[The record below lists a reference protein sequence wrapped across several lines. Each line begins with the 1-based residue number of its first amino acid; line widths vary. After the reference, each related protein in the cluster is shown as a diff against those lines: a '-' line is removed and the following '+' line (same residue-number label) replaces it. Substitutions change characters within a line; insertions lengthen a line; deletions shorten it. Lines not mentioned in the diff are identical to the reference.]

1 MNTLTIFCN
10 VDLGPPGMV
19 LLSQGVGPHRL
30 LLPPAMVSLGMGSKP
45 RPEPLLGEADVAFGQ
60 PEVEQV
66 MASPRLRLVHLASAG
81 YTSFDRGDALA
92 ALRGRGTALTKSS
105 LVYDEPC
112 AEHLMA
118 FLYAQARLLP
128 AALISQR
135 EARAWPQLEL
145 RAGSRLLRDQ
155 SMVIVGLGAI
165 GRRLVELLAPLH
177 MQISAVRRQVV
188 GDEPVPTY
196 AAADPRAAVALGAA
210 DHVVDVLP
218 GSASTDGFFDVARFA
233 GLKPGAIFY
242 NVGRGTTVDQHALA
256 AALVSGRLA
265 AAYLDVVTPEPLPPD
280 HPLWTAP
287 GCFITPHSAGGHDTE
302 SERLVRHFLDNLNRL
317 TSGRPLVD
325 RVV

>member
-1 MNTLTIFCN
+1 MA
-10 VDLGPPGMV
+10 
-19 LLSQGVGPHRL
+19 LLSQGVSPHRL
-30 LLPPAMVSLGMGSKP
+30 LTSPAMVSLGMGSKP

-60 PEVEQV
+60 PEVGQV
-66 MASPRLRLVHLASAG
+66 VASPRLRWVHLASAG
-81 YTSFDRGDALA
+81 YTSFDRGDVLEV
-92 ALRGRGTALTKSS
+92 LRQRGTALTKSS

-145 RAGSRLLRDQ
+145 RSGSRLLREQ

-165 GRRLVELLAPLH
+165 GRRLIELVGPLH
-177 MQISAVRRQVV
+177 MRVSAVRRRVA

-196 AAADPRAAVALGAA
+196 ATDDPRAALALAAA

-218 GSASTDGFFDVARFA
+218 GSASTDGFFDAARFA
-233 GLKPGAIFY
+233 GLKRGAIFY
-242 NVGRGTTVDQHALA
+242 NVGRGTTVDQQALA
-256 AALVSGRLA
+256 AALVCGQLA
-265 AAYLDVVTPEPLPPD
+265 AAYLDVATPEPLPPD

-287 GCFITPHSAGGHDTE
+287 ACFITPHSAGGHDAE
-302 SERLVRHFLDNLNRL
+302 SERLVRHFLDNLGRL
-317 TSGRPLVD
+317 TAGRPLTD